1 MGWISE
7 RPRARST
14 LVAGGG
20 ALAGLLATA
29 FVLAAVDRAG
39 GDDDPAA
46 EPIVATT
53 ERASPAESTATPTPS
68 VSSTPDIG
76 TEREPLP
83 PLPDT
88 DDPDE
93 YAAAV
98 AKVVFGM
105 NYRRHDPAAYEDLFR
120 AALWSEIAPD
130 AQDAIM
136 AAISRRIPTPDMWAQ
151 MRSVRQTSKFSVDL
165 VWEPRAGRDVRD
177 AAGSPEGVVL
187 RTVSGTQAETWRDE
201 NGDTRTTRRDTA
213 LTVAVVCSP
222 AASPCRLIGIQPN
235 VEP

>member
-7 RPRARST
+7 RPRARRA
-14 LVAGGG
+14 LVIAGGV
-20 ALAGLLATA
+20 LAGLLATA
-29 FVLAAVDRAG
+29 FVLAGFDRASS
-39 GDDDPAA
+39 DDPAA
-46 EPIVATT
+46 ERTGTVT
-53 ERASPAESTATPTPS
+53 ERASPVEPTATSSASAT
-68 VSSTPDIG
+68 STPAVES
-76 TEREPLP
+76 EREPLP

-93 YAAAV
+93 YTAAV

-120 AALWSEIAPD
+120 AALWPEIAPD

-151 MRSVRQTSKFSVDL
+151 MHTVRQTSKFTVDL
-165 VWEPRAGRDVRD
+165 VWEPRSGRDFRET
-177 AAGSPEGVVL
+177 GGGPEGVVL
-187 RTVSGTQAETWRDE
+187 RTVSGTQTETWRGE
-201 NGDTRTTRRDTA
+201 NDDTHTTRRPTA
-213 LTVAVVCSP
+213 VTVTVVCAP